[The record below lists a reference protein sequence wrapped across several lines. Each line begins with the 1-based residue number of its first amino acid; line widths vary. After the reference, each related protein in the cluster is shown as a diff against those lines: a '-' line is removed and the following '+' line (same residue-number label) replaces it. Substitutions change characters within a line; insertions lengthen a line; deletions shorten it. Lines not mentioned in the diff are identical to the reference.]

1 MTESE
6 WKILRT
12 VKEAALERLCGR
24 IMDECQAAIGGSGTN
39 HERYLRLFQVI
50 EEGDKDIALAFNGLR
65 RSTADQSL
73 GVMARLG
80 LVTDEELGRFSEET
94 RRLVAFMTG
103 AVR

>member
-24 IMDECQAAIGGSGTN
+24 IMDECQAAIQASGTN

-50 EEGDKDIALAFNGLR
+50 EEGDQDIAQAFNGLR
-65 RSTADQSL
+65 RSTADTSL
-73 GVMARLG
+73 GVMARPG

-94 RRLVAFMTG
+94 RRFVAFMIDSS
-103 AVR
+103 R